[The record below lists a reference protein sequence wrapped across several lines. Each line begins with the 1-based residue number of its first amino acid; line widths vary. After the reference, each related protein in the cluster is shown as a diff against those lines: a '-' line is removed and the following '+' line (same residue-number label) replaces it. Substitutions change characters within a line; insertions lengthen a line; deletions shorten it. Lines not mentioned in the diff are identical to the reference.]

1 VQEESGSTATATVDD
16 PEQSEHREDGSRTSV
31 PDPDHNPPKDG
42 GLDTAQSLWDRAYA
56 ALAIE
61 DPELVENYEKVLS
74 RELSQTSVYQLQGV
88 NRGR

>member
-1 VQEESGSTATATVDD
+1 MQEEPGSTAAVTVDG
-16 PEQSEHREDGSRTSV
+16 PEQSEHREDDSRTSV
-31 PDPDHNPPKDG
+31 PDHNPPKDG

-56 ALAIE
+56 ALGME

-74 RELSQTSVYQLQGV
+74 RELSKTSVYQLQGV

>member
-16 PEQSEHREDGSRTSV
+16 PEQSEQREDGSRISV
-31 PDPDHNPPKDG
+31 PDYNPPKDG